1 MPNINGRIYIDP
13 TTDPDIGVSIIG
25 DVKKVLGSNSNN
37 VSTLCSSS
45 NIKKWAIYKPE
56 RYNGPRPITYS
67 IRKANRFGLDVPFCI
82 EWQDMDWHRNCMN
95 GVVYDILFNMGDY
108 YDAWQ
113 YLQPRG
119 YVNENLK
126 EFYRIQDFSR
136 IPSDETDPHHNDE
149 EIAPHRVYGYNHNAD
164 VPFTAFLD
172 MNGATV
178 DESGSYDSFN
188 RYQINRTATSNI
200 TLTFIN
206 GRGDDIHLQ
215 DLINFGYNEG
225 TGDNDIAWR
234 PVIQIWNN
242 DIVSNAPDEQ
252 DRLPWQQRNKPTI
265 QIAGDPI
272 TTTQGASWS
281 VSLPI
286 GAGTYFDDYV
296 NVNTLFRM
304 CVGVGC
310 CKKNPSASSAWKNE
324 PDTLFILPYEDE
336 KEDWPFYYEF
346 KIVSQFDRELQ
357 MVSMRYGN
365 NTATFS
371 GSTVD
376 IPRNASGA
384 VGFAMSIKQESSQK
398 LHFVKYGQD
407 PDSGY
412 TALRIALEDP
422 ETHTLYYMIPTNSSY
437 QATTAAYVQTGSGRV
452 NIYGIPSLDGTSA
465 AISVGNENLQ
475 PGQYL
480 RYQVKVFVGD
490 SSAEN
495 ANSVTIHKLS

>member
-1 MPNINGRIYIDP
+1 MSNYNGVIIYID
-13 TTDPDIGVSIIG
+13 TSTDPDTGVSFA
-25 DVKKVLGSNSNN
+25 DVQTVLGTN
-37 VSTLCSSS
+37 VNTESGLCTHE
-45 NIKKWAIYKPE
+45 NINRWSKYKPE
-56 RYNGPRPITYS
+56 RHNGPMPISYRS
-67 IRKANRFGLDVPFCI
+67 RKDNNFGLEVPYCI
-82 EWQDMDWHRNCMN
+82 EWQDMDWHINCMN
-95 GVVYDILFNMGDY
+95 GVVYDILFNIEDSY
-108 YDAWQ
+108 KAWK

-119 YVNENLK
+119 DRRQAAQNPSA
-126 EFYRIQDFSR
+126 EFYRLSDFAR
-136 IPSDETDPHHNDE
+136 LPSDTTDPNYGSTL
-149 EIAPHRVYGYNHNAD
+149 ISTRGYNHNAD

-172 MNGATV
+172 MSGATP
-178 DESGSYDSFN
+178 DITYDSVN
-188 RYQINRTATSNI
+188 RYQVNRTATSYI
-200 TLTFIN
+200 TMTFIN

-215 DLINFGYNEG
+215 DLINFDYNEG

-234 PVIQIWNN
+234 PVIQVWNN
-242 DIVSNAPDEQ
+242 DVVLNAPDDQ
-252 DRLPWQQRNKPTI
+252 DRLPWQQRNKPTL

-272 TTTQGASWS
+272 TTEYGASWS

-310 CKKNPSASSAWKNE
+310 CKKNPSASNAWKN
-324 PDTLFILPYEDE
+324 DTDSLFIIPYDEE
-336 KEDWPFYYEF
+336 KEECPFYYEF
-346 KIVSQFDRELQ
+346 KIVSHFDRDLQ

-371 GSTVD
+371 NSTVEV
-376 IPRNASGA
+376 PRNASGA

-398 LHFVKYGQD
+398 LHFVKYGQN

-437 QATTAAYVQTGSGRV
+437 QATTAAYVPTGSGRV
-452 NIYGIPSLDGTSA
+452 NLYGIPSLDGTSA